1 MKYIP
6 LLTKIRN
13 MAILAT
19 KQCYM
24 IWYLATTTNS
34 GLNLLTLLNLI
45 LLQTYTS
52 SLHHETKPTYKQ
64 TVIESK
70 VSQLA
75 HKLVAKVLVLGTQV
89 TYCML
94 QWKYEQN
101 LQNQWHIIPLLPAFL
116 AWPDFNVIKIRLFDY
131 LLCDLVMQL
140 VPGNYFPPRS
150 CNCCL
155 WVQGTWLRQLASRSV
170 IAIAT

>member
-6 LLTKIRN
+6 LLTKIPN
-13 MAILAT
+13 MAILTT

-116 AWPDFNVIKIRLFDY
+116 AWPDFNQDNESYVIQLCSLF
-131 LLCDLVMQL
+131 LVTIFHQEAVTAAFGFR
-140 VPGNYFPPRS
+140 VPGYGS
-150 CNCCL
+150 
-155 WVQGTWLRQLASRSV
+155 QLAGLLLLQLHN
-170 IAIAT
+170 